1 MRWKDVKRWEQR
13 VSFVVFSS
21 TIQASC
27 DEKMLRTT
35 WLLFLWPQHQRLT
48 TIFPSFCAPYT
59 LGLLFF
65 FFFCWSSQL
74 LRYFYIPSI
83 SNVLCSPVVKAVW
96 PVCWYSVE
104 SKENQESVGGR
115 CRKERVGNLIRKRL
129 KVSCLSSVVMATDA
143 KWAKKTRSTTTKT
156 MLSLIDSCVCVCV
169 STRTCFLIFT
179 TDRHDLDDD
188 IRSKGKEVRR
198 CRRRRRWRS
207 VSSTQ
212 RF

>member
-1 MRWKDVKRWEQR
+1 MRAESLVRGFLINYSGKLRWKDAAHDLAALFMATAPTAYDHL
-13 VSFVVFSS
+13 S
-21 TIQASC
+21 
-27 DEKMLRTT
+27 
-35 WLLFLWPQHQRLT
+35 LLLCALHTRPPL
-48 TIFPSFCAPYT
+48 FP
-59 LGLLFF
+59 

-83 SNVLCSPVVKAVW
+83 SCVLCSPVVKAVW